1 MSQPINGSF
10 GLAMFRKKRMPTKP
24 GYKLVTIKRGG
35 DLLREPSLLWGSI
48 FISHPTDE
56 LEIADGP
63 IIPIIISQYDRGEKT
78 FVDYVSEHADVAVW
92 IPEQYLSSLA
102 PGVA

>member
-1 MSQPINGSF
+1 MDGSF
-10 GLAMFRKKRMPTKP
+10 GLAMFRKKRILTKP

-35 DLLREPSLLWGSI
+35 DLLREPSLLWGGI
-48 FISHPTDE
+48 FISHPTDK

-92 IPEQYLSSLA
+92 VPEQHLSFIV

>member
-1 MSQPINGSF
+1 MWPYGCRRIMS
-10 GLAMFRKKRMPTKP
+10 MFRKKRTTTKP
-24 GYKLVTIKRGG
+24 GYGLVTIKKDGR
-35 DLLREPSLLWGSI
+35 LLREPSLLWASI

-92 IPEQYLSSLA
+92 IPEQHLSFIV

>member
-1 MSQPINGSF
+1 
-10 GLAMFRKKRMPTKP
+10 MFRKKRMPTKP

-63 IIPIIISQYDRGEKT
+63 IISINMDGYNVGRN
-78 FVDYVSEHADVAVW
+78 VLLDYVSEHADVAVW
-92 IPEQYLSSLA
+92 VPEQYLSSIA

>member
-24 GYKLVTIKRGG
+24 GYKLVTIKGG
-35 DLLREPSLLWGSI
+35 GRLLHNPICMWDNIYVITSVY
-48 FISHPTDE
+48 E
-56 LEIADGP
+56 LEILNGP
-63 IIPIIISQYDRGEKT
+63 IISINMDGYNVGRN
-78 FVDYVSEHADVAVW
+78 VLLDYVSEHADVAVW
-92 IPEQYLSSLA
+92 VPEQYLSSIA